1 MNMRKSLL
9 LFFVML
15 LSFMLGGCLYPD
27 ENLNQNE
34 QPYED
39 QLQSVQLAVDQFQ
52 TEEDGILP
60 IKTKE
65 GDPDL
70 YEKYP
75 IDFSKI
81 SPRFMAEPPGN
92 AFESGGI
99 YQYVLVDVETDPAV
113 KLIDLRIAEQ
123 IRSINI
129 RLIAHE
135 YPPFKD
141 TLADNVYS
149 LDFKEL
155 GFEDEP
161 YVTSPYSGKQLP
173 LVMSGDGTLY
183 IDYAADLYAA
193 LQETDTPPAPGDDI
207 RYLLVQSLPFVPAY
221 SLPYTVDAQGEPIFM
236 NKKQKSE

>member
-1 MNMRKSLL
+1 M
-9 LFFVML
+9 
-15 LSFMLGGCLYPD
+15 
-27 ENLNQNE
+27 
-34 QPYED
+34 
-39 QLQSVQLAVDQFQ
+39 
-52 TEEDGILP
+52 P

-65 GDPDL
+65 DDPDI

-81 SPRFMAEPPGN
+81 SPQYMAEPPGN

-99 YQYVLVDVETDPAV
+99 YQYVLVNVETDPTV

-129 RLIAHE
+129 RLVAHK

-149 LDFKEL
+149 IDFKEL
-155 GFEDEP
+155 GYKEEP
-161 YVTSPYSGKQLP
+161 YVTSPYSQKQLP

-183 IDYAADLYAA
+183 IDYAADLYAI
-193 LQETDTPPAPGDDI
+193 LKETKEKPESGEDI
-207 RYLLVQSLPFVPAY
+207 RSLLVNSSPFVPAY
-221 SLPYTVDAQGEPIFM
+221 SCPVRSGRSGRAYFYERQEV
-236 NKKQKSE
+236 